1 MIDDEVIITH
11 TIDENG
17 NEVTHFEPKVQHK
30 DMICEEK
37 EELSFLDRLWNFIT
51 KHEIKPYAKIDN
63 LNKPTERDSDLKSHR
78 AIEIGI
84 KGTF

>member
-17 NEVTHFEPKVQHK
+17 NEVTHFEPRNQPN
-30 DMICEEK
+30 DMICGEK
-37 EELSFLDRLWNFIT
+37 KELSFLDRLWNFIT

>member
-1 MIDDEVIITH
+1 MIDDEGIITH

-17 NEVTHFEPKVQHK
+17 NEVTHFEPKVQPK

-37 EELSFLDRLWNFIT
+37 EELSFWEKLWNFIT
-51 KHEIKPYAKIDN
+51 KHEIKPYAKINN
-63 LNKPTERDSDLKSHR
+63 LNKGTEIDTDLKSHK